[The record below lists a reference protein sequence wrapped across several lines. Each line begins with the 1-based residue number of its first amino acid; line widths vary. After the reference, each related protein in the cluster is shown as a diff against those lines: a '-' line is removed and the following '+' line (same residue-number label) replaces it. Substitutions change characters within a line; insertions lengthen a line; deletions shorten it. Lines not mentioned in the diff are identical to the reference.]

1 MEMEVGGGWKLAMQK
16 RPPPRRHNPG
26 SPPDKEVAVQRRKPP
41 EEEAAGPGHFGVQ
54 VSSQKNG
61 AVGGARFPELT
72 SRIYAGAGGSSAT
85 RPRKLVADEKKVT
98 RPSIDI
104 F

>member
-1 MEMEVGGGWKLAMQK
+1 MAMQK
-16 RPPPRRHNPG
+16 RPPRRNNPG
-26 SPPDKEVAVQRRKPP
+26 SPPDKAVAVQRRKPP
-41 EEEAAGPGHFGVQ
+41 EEEARRPGPFRGPGELAKKRG
-54 VSSQKNG
+54 S
-61 AVGGARFPELT
+61 GGGGRFPEFT

-98 RPSIDI
+98 RPNIDI